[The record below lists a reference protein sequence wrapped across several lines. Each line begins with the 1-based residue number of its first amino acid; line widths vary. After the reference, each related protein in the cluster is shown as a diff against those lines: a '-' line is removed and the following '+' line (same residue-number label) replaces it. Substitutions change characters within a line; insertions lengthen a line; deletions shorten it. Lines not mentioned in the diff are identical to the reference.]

1 MSDFSSRSR
10 CVSIPHS
17 SLFGPVPYSNRLF
30 TLGPLP
36 MNLHARGLELTRPVQ
51 RFKLMLNSNITYRRH
66 IRFARRFDS
75 ANAEDLFEDRE
86 GAGSANWPRLTK
98 VPRRLQN
105 GARGG
110 RSRDQAASWL
120 RKASCKSGREG
131 ELLPPPPP
139 VPVSQIF
146 HCPCFPDLSLSKTP
160 TETFARRR
168 GQVMVTGSHAS
179 SWTSTTTIYLAH
191 KSGPQI
197 ILPGRF
203 VLLSFKWFNAEAND
217 VRHNYCFTHAQAKPE
232 RFAELQTE
240 VRTRTF
246 LLGKTGLHIHL
257 LIGLLNLAQQPE
269 RDPTSVKLQHTRS
282 SNKYT
287 ECATRWI
294 FFLDCGGL
302 GKQVWPLPKDAIGKF
317 QSLWYYDHWLET

>member
-1 MSDFSSRSR
+1 MQED
-10 CVSIPHS
+10 
-17 SLFGPVPYSNRLF
+17 
-30 TLGPLP
+30 
-36 MNLHARGLELTRPVQ
+36 M
-51 RFKLMLNSNITYRRH
+51 ITSRRH

-86 GAGSANWPRLTK
+86 GAGSANWPRLTE
-98 VPRRLQN
+98 VELP
-105 GARGG
+105 ARA
-110 RSRDQAASWL
+110 SPAATSA
-120 RKASCKSGREG
+120 RQ
-131 ELLPPPPP
+131 PN
-139 VPVSQIF
+139 
-146 HCPCFPDLSLSKTP
+146 LSLSTTP

-217 VRHNYCFTHAQAKPE
+217 VPLSCSSFVMM
-232 RFAELQTE
+232 L
-240 VRTRTF
+240 V
-246 LLGKTGLHIHL
+246 HL

-269 RDPTSVKLQHTRS
+269 RDPISVKLQHTRS
-282 SNKYT
+282 SKKYT
-287 ECATRWI
+287 DCATRRI
-294 FFLDCGGL
+294 FFLDCGGF